1 MLRRIFSKSRDRNI
15 VSQKPHGFTLI
26 ELLVVVAII
35 AILAAMLLPALSQAR
50 ERARQAV
57 CMNNMKQWGLAVEM
71 YISDYDGYF
80 PPSRNWKASPAPK
93 YWYDYLCKYVGKEN
107 PSLPGYLINR
117 EYNNTLKNCPT
128 KTIYSAPKQQ
138 HYWDDCI
145 PDYAMNADLGPYINP
160 DGTIDTPGEK
170 AFKISRIKK
179 PSKTLLLIDGRYAYG
194 GVIGSVGSTNPSF
207 TYCSVDYRHSKG
219 LNILFVDSHAEW
231 RPQPGPDQILDIAYR
246 GNVYYEGC
254 IMWE

>member
-1 MLRRIFSKSRDRNI
+1 MLRRIFSKSSDRNI

-57 CMNNMKQWGLAVEM
+57 CMNNMKQWGLAFEM
-71 YISDYDGYF
+71 YLNDYNDYF
-80 PPSRNWKASPAPK
+80 PPSRNLQAFPWK

-128 KTIYSAPKQQ
+128 KTIYSVPKRLS
-138 HYWDDCI
+138 YTADCQ
-145 PDYAMNADLGPYINP
+145 PDYAMNADLGPYINT

-170 AFKISRIKK
+170 AFKISRITK
-179 PSKTLLLIDGRYAYG
+179 PSKTLLLIDGRYGYG
-194 GVIGSVGSTNPSF
+194 GILADIYYTNPSV
-207 TYCSVDYRHSKG
+207 TWCSVDYRHSKG
-219 LNILFVDSHAEW
+219 TNILFVDSHAEW
-231 RPQPGPDQILDIAYR
+231 RPQPGQYLDIANR
-246 GNVYYEGC
+246 GGT
-254 IMWE
+254 ILWE